1 MLPAILCELGQRAL
15 HRIEFFAQHFD
26 LALLFGNLELLRP
39 RTMPGTD
46 QRPARA
52 LARHTAA

>member
-1 MLPAILCELGQRAL
+1 
-15 HRIEFFAQHFD
+15 
-26 LALLFGNLELLRP
+26 LLRP